1 MHHCTCIWRGNI
13 DKKLSEL
20 RTLLLSCSYP
30 LAIIEKAFFKSEL
43 QGPAPKKEIL
53 ISFLSTH
60 YSNFD
65 STSISATANW
75 LLRNTKYKKLKKVY
89 DKCKLI
95 HALKKPKKLLS

>member
-1 MHHCTCIWRGNI
+1 MHHRTCIWRSKIN
-13 DKKLSEL
+13 KKLSEL
-20 RTLLLSCSYP
+20 KTLLLSCSYR
-30 LAIIEKAFFKSEL
+30 LAIIEKAFFKFEL
-43 QGPAPKKEIL
+43 QGPAPKKEIF

-65 STSISATANW
+65 SKSISATASW
-75 LLRNTKYKKLKKVY
+75 LLRNMKYKKLKKVY